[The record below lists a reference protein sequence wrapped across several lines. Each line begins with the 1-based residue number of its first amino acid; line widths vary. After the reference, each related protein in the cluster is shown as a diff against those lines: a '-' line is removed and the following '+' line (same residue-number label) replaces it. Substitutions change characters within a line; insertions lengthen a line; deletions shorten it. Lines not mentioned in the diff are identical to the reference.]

1 MERGWQVKS
10 KFDGIPE
17 PLYQFV
23 DHGVEFSSQSD
34 EQWCGTAPF
43 SEKPDHFYVD
53 PATGKWD
60 DKQLGVSGN
69 AWAFLEKMADHY
81 REHFTPDKQKALADR
96 FGLPVDAVLVDDV
109 GYDPNTNAYTFA
121 SRNEN
126 GTVLDI
132 RRRKLNG
139 KPMSTKGCKVRL
151 WGLDSLSRAKP
162 GSRVYIVEGES
173 DRLAMLWLLKKVGRL
188 KDVVVSC
195 PGAGVFKDDWAKAF
209 VGMDVATL
217 FDKDDAGQSGTK
229 QVHAKLRA
237 AGITAKAWCH
247 DDDWPDGHDVRDHVT
262 YARKRGIP
270 LTESL
275 NEGIIKRLHPLELED
290 DERPTRPRLMFQTA
304 EQVMLSEPP
313 GFAVE
318 NTIPYGVT
326 VVFGLPGSAKSFFTL
341 DLAVAVASGTPWH
354 GREVD
359 PGYVM
364 VVQAEG
370 IGGTGKRI
378 DAAISA
384 LPPDR
389 QKLALSRLLFTGDA
403 PAIHRPEDPGIII
416 ERARE
421 LDEPPKLVIFDTLAR
436 SMPGADEN
444 ATQDMGSGIGGADRI
459 REALGCG
466 IILIH
471 HTTKDGTTER
481 GSSALR
487 GACDVM
493 LFCKLR
499 DNGLTVTFDKCR
511 DFAPPD
517 PMHFALQ
524 PHKESVRLVAVDP
537 AAAIAAG
544 ADKLKS
550 GMVLRALEEDG
561 DWMSLGE
568 IKAAANV
575 KDRTARRALGEF
587 VDAGVAERRQDGRDV
602 QWRISPDESSR
613 PTPANAAKGVDRD
626 KSGSRPTRP
635 NRLGRSQPTKS
646 PSNTQDSSSRPTRS
660 IRGQSARPL
669 RGQAPRGP

>member
-17 PLYQFV
+17 PLYSFV

-34 EQWCGTAPF
+34 DQWCGTAPF

-60 DKQLGVSGN
+60 EKQLGVSGN
-69 AWAFLEKMADHY
+69 TWTFLERMADHY
-81 REHFTPDKQKALADR
+81 REQSTPDKQKALADR

-121 SRNEN
+121 SRNEK

-162 GSRVYIVEGES
+162 GTRVYIVEGES
-173 DRLAMLWLLKKVGRL
+173 DRLAMLHLLKKNGRH

-195 PGAGVFKDDWAKAF
+195 PGAGVFKDDWAKPF

-237 AGITAKAWCH
+237 AGVTAKAWCH
-247 DDDWPDGHDVRDHVT
+247 DDDWPDGLDLRDFVT
-262 YARKRGIP
+262 HARKTKIP
-270 LTESL
+270 LTECL
-275 NEGIIKRLHPLELED
+275 NNGIIKRLHPLELED
-290 DERPTRPRLMFQTA
+290 DERPTRPRLVFLTA
-304 EQVMLSEPP
+304 DQVMNTEPP
-313 GFAVE
+313 GYIVD
-318 NTIPYGVT
+318 GVMP
-326 VVFGLPGSAKSFFTL
+326 PGVIVLVAPPANAKSFLAL
-341 DLAVAVASGTPWH
+341 DLAISVASDTPWH

-359 PGYVM
+359 GGYVM
-364 VVQAEG
+364 LVNAEG
-370 IGGTGKRI
+370 FGTFGQRI

-384 LPPDR
+384 LPPEKQR
-389 QKLALSRLLFTGDA
+389 LALSRLLITGDA
-403 PAIHRPEDPGIII
+403 PAIHRQDDPAVII

-421 LDEPPKLVIFDTLAR
+421 LEEPPKLIVLDTLAR
-436 SMPGADEN
+436 CMPGGDEN
-444 ATQDMGSGIGGADRI
+444 AAQDMGSFIAGVDKI
-459 REALGCG
+459 RDALGCAVL
-466 IILIH
+466 ILH
-471 HTTKDGTTER
+471 HTIKDGSTER

-499 DNGLTVTFDKCR
+499 DNALTVTFDKCR

-561 DWMSLGE
+561 DWMSLSK
-568 IKAAANV
+568 IKTKARV
-575 KDRTARRALGEF
+575 GDSTARRSLRDL
-587 VDAGVAERRQDGRDV
+587 VRAGLAERKGNKHDAAWRVADSNGRGGGQTVKAYDRKIGGKRSLRSSGLDRLKSRQ
-602 QWRISPDESSR
+602 SPEKPRVSVKRSLRSS
-613 PTPANAAKGVDRD
+613 
-626 KSGSRPTRP
+626 SGQRT
-635 NRLGRSQPTKS
+635 G
-646 PSNTQDSSSRPTRS
+646 PSNGHTP
-660 IRGQSARPL
+660 G
-669 RGQAPRGP
+669 GP

>member
-1 MERGWQVKS
+1 MKS

-17 PLYQFV
+17 PLYLYV
-23 DHGVEFSSQSD
+23 DHGVEFSSQSVD
-34 EQWCGTAPF
+34 QWCGTTQF
-43 SEKPDHFYVD
+43 SEKEDHFYVD

-60 DKQLGVSGN
+60 EKQLGVSGN
-69 AWAFLEKMADHY
+69 AWTFLEKMADHY
-81 REHFTPDKQKALADR
+81 REHFTPDKQKVLADR

-121 SRNEN
+121 SRNEK

-173 DRLAMLWLLKKVGRL
+173 DRLAMRWLLKKVGRL

-195 PGAGVFKDDWAKAF
+195 PGAGVFKDDWARAF

-217 FDKDDAGQSGTK
+217 FDKDDAGQSGTR

-237 AGITAKAWCH
+237 AGVTAKAWCH
-247 DDDWPDGHDVRDHVT
+247 DDEWDDGIDIRDFVT
-262 YARKRGIP
+262 HARKSKEIT
-270 LTESL
+270 LTECH
-275 NEGIIKRLHPLELED
+275 NDGIIKRLHPLELDD
-290 DERPTRPRLMFQTA
+290 DERPTRPRLVFLTA
-304 EQVMLSEPP
+304 DQVMNTEPP
-313 GFAVE
+313 GFIVE
-318 NTIPYGVT
+318 GVMP
-326 VVFGLPGSAKSFFTL
+326 PGVIVLVAPPANAKSFLAL
-341 DLAVAVASGTPWH
+341 DLAIAVASDTPWH
-354 GREVD
+354 GREVEG
-359 PGYVM
+359 GYVM
-364 VVQAEG
+364 LVNAEG
-370 IGGTGKRI
+370 FGTFGQRI

-384 LPPDR
+384 LPPEKQR
-389 QKLALSRLLFTGDA
+389 LALSRLLITGDA
-403 PAIHRPEDPGIII
+403 PAIHRQDDPSLII

-421 LDEPPKLVIFDTLAR
+421 LDEPPKLVVLDTLAR
-436 SMPGADEN
+436 CMPGGDEN
-444 ATQDMGSGIGGADRI
+444 AAQDMGSFIAGVDRI
-459 REALGCG
+459 RDALGCAVL
-466 IILIH
+466 ILH
-471 HTTKDGTTER
+471 HTIKDGTTER

-499 DNGLTVTFDKCR
+499 DNALTVTFDKCR

-550 GMVLRALEEDG
+550 GMVLRALEKDG

-602 QWRISPDESSR
+602 QWRISSDESSR

-635 NRLGRSQPTKS
+635 NRLGRSQPTKL
-646 PSNTQDSSSRPTRS
+646 PSNKADSSSRPTRS
-660 IRGQSARPL
+660 IRGQPARPL
-669 RGQAPRGP
+669 RGQPPGPP